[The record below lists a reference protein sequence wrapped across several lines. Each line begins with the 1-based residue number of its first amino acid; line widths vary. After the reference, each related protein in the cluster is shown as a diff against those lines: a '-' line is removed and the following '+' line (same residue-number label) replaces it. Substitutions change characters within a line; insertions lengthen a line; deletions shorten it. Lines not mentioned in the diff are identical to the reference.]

1 MFCKR
6 EVKYNLRDKMS
17 IDKQYSRTTLKS
29 MCPTRCG
36 VEVWRNLDEG
46 IKVCK
51 NLPHFKK
58 VYKESIFFKYEHILW
73 YFGPMNRGNAVALL
87 QSLDNPNGTFLL
99 RRSDHDSAGYVL
111 SVRHFKVHQDKDKSF
126 YIDTSTCFSSLRQ
139 LVAHYRKYTLA
150 KTETLLGQPC
160 PKPEFS
166 DSIAQT
172 YDLPKEEFVL
182 EERLGGGPSSDVFR
196 GTWKGQIRV
205 AIKTFKD
212 PSLTKQFF
220 LDEVQPLKGL
230 QHRHLV
236 SLLAVC
242 TESPPYYIVTEL
254 MEKGSLL
261 LFLRGP
267 EGQHQDIVSLMDIAA
282 QVADGM
288 SYLEKKDIIH
298 GDLAAQNVLI
308 SDAYVFKVTDFGLA
322 AIKSTYENDE
332 ESNSACRW
340 SAPETIS
347 HMNFTSKSD
356 VWSFGVLLYE
366 IITFGG
372 IPYKGHDSDVY
383 DRVSEG
389 YRMPCPPRCPAFL
402 YRMML
407 LCWSAKAEDRPS
419 FSALMKELDNIFF
432 E

>member
-1 MFCKR
+1 
-6 EVKYNLRDKMS
+6 MS
-17 IDKQYSRTTLKS
+17 QCR
-29 MCPTRCG
+29 
-36 VEVWRNLDEG
+36 
-46 IKVCK
+46 
-51 NLPHFKK
+51 
-58 VYKESIFFKYEHILW
+58 W
-73 YFGPMNRGNAVALL
+73 YFGPMNRFDAVALL
-87 QSLDNPNGTFLL
+87 QNIDNPNGTFLL

-111 SVRHFKVHQDKDKSF
+111 SVKSSSQVRHFKVHQDKDKSF

-166 DSIAQT
+166 DSAAQT
-172 YDLPKEEFVL
+172 HELPKEEFVL
-182 EERLGGGPSSDVFR
+182 EEKLGGGPSSEVFR

-212 PSLTKQFF
+212 PNLTKQVF
-220 LDEVQPLKGL
+220 LNEVQPLKGL
-230 QHRHLV
+230 QHCHLV

-288 SYLEKKDIIH
+288 SYLEKKDIYFQV
-298 GDLAAQNVLI
+298 LTRLFASQNP
-308 SDAYVFKVTDFGLA
+308 YV
-322 AIKSTYENDE
+322 NDE

-347 HMNFTSKSD
+347 HGTFTSKSD

-372 IPYKGHDSDVY
+372 MPYKGQYLRDCDVY
-383 DRVSEG
+383 DRISEG

-407 LCWSAKAEDRPS
+407 SCWSAKAEDRPS
-419 FSALMKELDNIFF
+419 FSALLKELDNISYYIH
-432 E
+432 

>member
-1 MFCKR
+1 QTKVTMVTMCGAGAAYDVLWR
-6 EVKYNLRDKMS
+6 PWTPSSQSGNSNLVAEF
-17 IDKQYSRTTLKS
+17 TLKGAQPIRVQAKS
-29 MCPTRCG
+29 YDT
-36 VEVWRNLDEG
+36 LD
-46 IKVCK
+46 
-51 NLPHFKK
+51 N
-58 VYKESIFFKYEHILW
+58 YFFPMSQCRW
-73 YFGPMNRGNAVALL
+73 YFGPMNRFDAVALL
-87 QSLDNPNGTFLL
+87 QNIDNPNGTFLL

-166 DSIAQT
+166 DSAAQT
-172 YDLPKEEFVL
+172 HELPKEEFVL
-182 EERLGGGPSSDVFR
+182 EEKLGGGPSSEVFR

-212 PSLTKQFF
+212 PNLTKQVF
-220 LDEVQPLKGL
+220 LNEVQPLKGL
-230 QHRHLV
+230 QHCHLV

-288 SYLEKKDIIH
+288 SYLEKKDIVET
-298 GDLAAQNVLI
+298 L
-308 SDAYVFKVTDFGLA
+308 
-322 AIKSTYENDE
+322 
-332 ESNSACRW
+332 SNSACRW

-347 HMNFTSKSD
+347 HGTFTSKSD

-372 IPYKGHDSDVY
+372 MPYKDLRDCDVY
-383 DRVSEG
+383 DRISEG

-407 LCWSAKAEDRPS
+407 SCWSAKAEDRPS
-419 FSALMKELDNIFF
+419 FSALLKELDNISC